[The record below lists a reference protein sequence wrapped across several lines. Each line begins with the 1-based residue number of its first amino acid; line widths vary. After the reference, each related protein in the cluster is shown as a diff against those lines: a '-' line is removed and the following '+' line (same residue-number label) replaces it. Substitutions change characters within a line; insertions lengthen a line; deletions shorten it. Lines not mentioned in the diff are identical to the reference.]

1 MGYEPANIIDIPS
14 DDNLSKTS
22 YCTEVVDLKISN
34 VAHLVVAKLLQ
45 TLLFLVIVLN
55 LGGSI
60 EGGSEPLSLQSGGN
74 TSKGRGR
81 YWVSRGVSG

>member
-1 MGYEPANIIDIPS
+1 MPNMGYGPANIVDIPS

-45 TLLFLVIVLN
+45 TLLFLVVVLN

-60 EGGSEPLSLQSGGN
+60 EDGSEPLSLQSGGN
-74 TSKGRGR
+74 TSEGRGR
-81 YWVSRGVSG
+81 Y